1 MPFRTLTDAHISPTV
16 AHRLTAVG
24 FDVIC
29 VRDRGLQDW
38 DDWDLMAWCEG
49 EGRAICTQNI
59 RHFER
64 EHERYQAAGRLHF
77 GIITVEEWT
86 TERIFRALAAFLART
101 EDSDLLNQLVPLE
114 EP

>member
-1 MPFRTLTDAHISPTV
+1 VAPKLVLDENLSPSV
-16 AHRLTAVG
+16 AHRLAALG
-24 FDVIC
+24 YDVTC
-29 VRDRGLQDW
+29 LRDRGLLGG

-64 EHERYQAAGRLHF
+64 EHERYQASARVHF
-77 GIITVEEWT
+77 GIVTVEDWT
-86 TERIFRALAAFLART
+86 TERIFRALKAFLERT
-101 EDSDLLNQLVPLE
+101 RDIDLLNELLPLE